1 MNPEIIRAL
10 TPLILGGTGAIAGGV
25 IALAAILSPSLQSD
39 RFWAAITF
47 ATSAI
52 GTFGGAAGGAAI
64 PGNNRGVVTYNQG
77 DTNIDED
84 LIK

>member
-1 MNPEIIRAL
+1 MNSELIRSL
-10 TPLILGGTGAIAGGV
+10 TPLILGGTGAIAGCI
-25 IALAAILSPSLQSD
+25 IALAAILNPSLSSD

-64 PGNNRGVVTYNQG
+64 PGTSRPNLTTYTQG
-77 DTNIDED
+77 DTNFED
-84 LIK
+84 NLK